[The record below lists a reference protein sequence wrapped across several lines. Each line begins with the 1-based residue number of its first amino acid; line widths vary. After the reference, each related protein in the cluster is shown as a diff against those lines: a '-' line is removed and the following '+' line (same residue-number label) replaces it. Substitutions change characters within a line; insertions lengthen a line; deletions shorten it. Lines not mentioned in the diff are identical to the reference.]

1 MVLPYQ
7 LRFLPAMS
15 SRIAVLSSLGQVNLL
30 RSFSIIKWPFHRIP
44 YYSITAWDSM
54 VYVN

>member
-15 SRIAVLSSLGQVNLL
+15 SRIAVLSSLGQV
-30 RSFSIIKWPFHRIP
+30 RDI
-44 YYSITAWDSM
+44 YSHLI
-54 VYVN
+54 